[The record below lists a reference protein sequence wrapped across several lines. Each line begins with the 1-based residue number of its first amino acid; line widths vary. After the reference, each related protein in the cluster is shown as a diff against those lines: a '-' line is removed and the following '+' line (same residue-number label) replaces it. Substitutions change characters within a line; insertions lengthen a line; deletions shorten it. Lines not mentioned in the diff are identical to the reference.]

1 MKHPFACVLAV
12 SVLVALGNS
21 LVVAGTVPQ
30 QITYQGRI
38 SKPGWA
44 ALRKGTYIIQARIWD
59 NATGGNVMW
68 GKAYPVNVDTN
79 GSFNVNLGDGGGA
92 ITPSPAYDTL
102 GPALDG
108 GARFL
113 GITVVQTPAGSVGH
127 QQEIQPRL
135 QLVSSPYALRAGMA
149 DYALTW
155 NGRIA
160 GQLARLPASGPPV
173 GSSTVLGYD
182 GTNANSMPLTINSN
196 PPGLTFSGAVTI
208 SGALIQDQDQVKVN
222 TGFIYPK
229 STNSIALG
237 SNVTLVGSS
246 TVRQWGVIYIEV
258 TDGFLIVPW
267 SWGPGGSGGSAYSE
281 ISVTYLGQGS
291 IIDRILLYSGTTN
304 ANRLNSGYTLLPM
317 PAFMEYRVDC
327 GVRPNGPPGNI
338 YFQALG
344 Q

>member
-1 MKHPFACVLAV
+1 MKHLLACMLAV
-12 SVLVALGNS
+12 SVLVGLGSS
-21 LVVAGTVPQ
+21 LVIAGTVPQ
-30 QITYQGRI
+30 QITYQGQF
-38 SKPGWA
+38 SKPRWA
-44 ALRKGTYIIQARIWD
+44 ALRKGIYIIQARIWD

-160 GQLARLPASGPPV
+160 GQLATLPASGSTF
-173 GSSTVLGYD
+173 GSTAVVGYD

-208 SGALIQDQDQVKVN
+208 SGA
-222 TGFIYPK
+222 
-229 STNSIALG
+229 
-237 SNVTLVGSS
+237 
-246 TVRQWGVIYIEV
+246 
-258 TDGFLIVPW
+258 
-267 SWGPGGSGGSAYSE
+267 
-281 ISVTYLGQGS
+281 
-291 IIDRILLYSGTTN
+291 
-304 ANRLNSGYTLLPM
+304 
-317 PAFMEYRVDC
+317 
-327 GVRPNGPPGNI
+327 
-338 YFQALG
+338 
-344 Q
+344 

>member
-1 MKHPFACVLAV
+1 VGRG
-12 SVLVALGNS
+12 SS

-30 QITYQGRI
+30 QITYQGQI
-38 SKPGWA
+38 SQLGGA
-44 ALRKGTYIIQARIWD
+44 ALSKGIYLIQARIWD

-92 ITPSPAYDTL
+92 ITTNPAYDTL

-108 GARFL
+108 GPRFL
-113 GITVVQTPAGSVGH
+113 GITVVQTPAGSIGH

-135 QLVSSPYALRAGMA
+135 QLVSSPCALRAGMA

-160 GQLARLPASGPPV
+160 GQLATLPASGSTF
-173 GSSTVLGYD
+173 GSSAVVGYD
-182 GTNANSMPLTINSN
+182 GTNANAMPLTINSN
-196 PPGLTFSGAVTI
+196 PPGLTFSGVVTI
-208 SGALIQDQDQVKVN
+208 SGALLHDLNQVNVN
-222 TGFIYPK
+222 TDFIYPK
-229 STNSIALG
+229 SSNGIALG

-246 TVRQWGVIYIEV
+246 TVRQWGQPYTEATV
-258 TDGFLIVPW
+258 GFLIVPW
-267 SWGPGGSGGSAYSE
+267 CWGPGGRGGSCYSQ
-281 ISVTYLGQGS
+281 IWVTYLSGADPTT
-291 IIDRILLYSGTTN
+291 IVLYSGTTN
-304 ANRLNSGYTLLPM
+304 ASQMDSGYTLLPM
-317 PAFMEYRVDC
+317 PAGMRYEVDC

-338 YFQALG
+338 YFQSLG